1 MLFLPGEKSDS
12 TVVAPYMWERE
23 KNPPAKVSDGSRGE
37 VEGEDLAT
45 PTYYWTDGHY
55 CNEPFLAFGLFP
67 CQCHHEITFS
77 Q

>member
-45 PTYYWTDGHY
+45 PTYY
-55 CNEPFLAFGLFP
+55 
-67 CQCHHEITFS
+67 
-77 Q
+77 